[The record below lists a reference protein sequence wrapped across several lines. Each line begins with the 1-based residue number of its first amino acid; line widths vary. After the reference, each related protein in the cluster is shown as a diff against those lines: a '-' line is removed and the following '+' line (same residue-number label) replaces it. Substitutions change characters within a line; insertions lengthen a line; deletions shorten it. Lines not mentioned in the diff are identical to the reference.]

1 MYNKPISDVSNRIVS
16 HGSAWADN
24 VTGHPV
30 LAAQL
35 FQHFSVLFLS
45 GLCRS
50 YRGNRTA
57 TKCTLYLELQVH
69 VKIISKCFWITTL
82 SDTMPP
88 LGCCRAEA
96 RASHMQSPG
105 HTSSSSPCFKV
116 RPTNVGFHL
125 LSFHTPTLSYWYF
138 HSCLAPPLFT
148 CIWFLTLNSP
158 ILLCLVLLICYGDG
172 LLLCNPSRP
181 RTSGNPPS
189 SFSHVIAM
197 YL

>member
-35 FQHFSVLFLS
+35 FRHFGVLFLS

-82 SDTMPP
+82 SDTMPLWVVAGLKPEPHTCRVRGTQAAPAPVLKCAP
-88 LGCCRAEA
+88 LT
-96 RASHMQSPG
+96 SVFVYSP
-105 HTSSSSPCFKV
+105 S
-116 RPTNVGFHL
+116 
-125 LSFHTPTLSYWYF
+125 TP
-138 HSCLAPPLFT
+138 PP
-148 CIWFLTLNSP
+148 SP
-158 ILLCLVLLICYGDG
+158 IDIFILVLHPHSSRAFGSWLLILQFSSAWFCWFVMEMGSCCVTLAG
-172 LLLCNPSRP
+172 LELLVTLLPLSP
-181 RTSGNPPS
+181 
-189 SFSHVIAM
+189 V
-197 YL
+197 L

>member
-30 LAAQL
+30 LAVQF
-35 FQHFSVLFLS
+35 FQHFSVLLLY

-57 TKCTLYLELQVH
+57 TKCTLRLELQVH
-69 VKIISKCFWITTL
+69 VKITLTRFRITTL
-82 SDTMPP
+82 SDSVSP
-88 LGCCRAEA
+88 LSCCRAEA
-96 RASHMQSPG
+96 RASHMQGPG
-105 HTSSSSPCFKV
+105 HTSSFKV
-116 RPTNVGFHL
+116 RPANVGFHL
-125 LSFHTPTLSYWYF
+125 LSFHAPTLSYWYF
-138 HSCLAPPLFT
+138 HSCLAPPPLFM

-158 ILLCLVLLICYGDG
+158 CLVLLICYCDG
-172 LLLCNPSRP
+172 LLLRNPSWP

-189 SFSHVIAM
+189 SFSRVIAM